1 MFGRTTT
8 TLAVAFVLASSSLA
22 GCGGGSDGPSGA
34 TLKREETAAFAKRL
48 AARREELLSSGMG
61 GDAAE
66 RLARS
71 TARLAAGKRA
81 YELLRGGQ
89 EDRGRAAAQAA
100 GFDPQELADTDPAEF
115 AQ

>member
-1 MFGRTTT
+1 MLSRTTA

-22 GCGGGSDGPSGA
+22 GCGGSDGPSAA
-34 TLKREETAAFAKRL
+34 TLKSEETAAFEKRL
-48 AARREELLSSGMG
+48 AARRDELLSSGLG

-81 YELLRGGQ
+81 YELLHGGQ
-89 EDRGRAAAQAA
+89 EDRGRAAARAA
-100 GFDPQELADTDPAEF
+100 GFDPEELADTDPAEF
-115 AQ
+115 AP